1 MSMRVALL
9 LAATAWLAPSADTA
23 PQPVGDLPNTLVATE
38 APPAAVAADGP
49 GRASEDEDDDDEEE
63 HEQSRHHRQNG
74 PASADSRRPRRPE
87 AHLPQPGRGGPQR
100 GWQGQSGFRRGPP
113 PGSQGGPQAP
123 PVMRRLDEVM
133 EKLSRIEAQLHASA
147 PAHSGPQPAPQP
159 VYGGP
164 PEAGQ
169 RMRAEIQERM
179 EQARRRFG
187 EMEERI
193 RRLEAEVERLKRA
206 AGEPPAKL

>member
-1 MSMRVALL
+1 
-9 LAATAWLAPSADTA
+9 
-23 PQPVGDLPNTLVATE
+23 
-38 APPAAVAADGP
+38 
-49 GRASEDEDDDDEEE
+49 
-63 HEQSRHHRQNG
+63 
-74 PASADSRRPRRPE
+74 
-87 AHLPQPGRGGPQR
+87 
-100 GWQGQSGFRRGPP
+100 
-113 PGSQGGPQAP
+113 
-123 PVMRRLDEVM
+123 MRRLDEMM
-133 EKLSRIEAQLHASA
+133 EKLSRIEAQLQAS
-147 PAHSGPQPAPQP
+147 PPPHPGSHSVPQP

-169 RMRAEIQERM
+169 RVRAEIQERM